1 MIRATTDAL
10 LGGRYR
16 LSERIAGGGMGEV
29 WRALDEVLGR
39 TVAVKLLREEYA
51 EDPEFLTRFRAE
63 ARTTAALAHPGIAQ
77 VYDYGEA
84 HGSAYLVMELV
95 DGEPLSALL
104 AREGALDATRTLDIV
119 AQVAAALQ
127 AAHAAGVVHRDIKP
141 GNLLVQPD
149 GVVRVTDFGIARA
162 VDAAPLTG
170 TGMVLGT
177 AYYLSPEQAAGG
189 SATPASDLYVLGVV
203 AYECLAGR
211 RPFPGES
218 PVGVALA
225 HTREEPPPLPE
236 TVPAPLRSLV
246 AGCLAKDPAARPA
259 SAAALAEQAAALAD
273 DAAWR
278 PAELSSAGTT
288 TAPLAA
294 VPLVLPRGGPSLRG
308 ALVAVL
314 TAALVLTGAVAFTSS
329 LGDEPAGGGGQRA
342 RADGGSGP
350 RMVTIRQRDYVGRPY
365 AEVAA
370 ELRRLGLAVT
380 RRSVRA
386 EGTTGTVAAVTPT
399 GDLPRG
405 QRVTVAVVAAE
416 ADVTVTRSGGGGGA
430 DSDPGRPGKGKQT
443 KPAKD
448 DKPGKGQDK
457 KPKDKGKKPKDKK
470 SDKPGKGKKKGKG
483 KKPGGAAGTG
493 RGAGNG

>member
-16 LSERIAGGGMGEV
+16 LTERIAGGGMGEV
-29 WRALDEVLGR
+29 WQAVDEVLGR

-51 EDPEFLTRFRAE
+51 EDPDFLTRFRAE
-63 ARTTAALAHPGIAQ
+63 ARTTAALAHPGIAP

-104 AREGALDATRTLDIV
+104 AREGALDPARTLDIV

-127 AAHAAGVVHRDIKP
+127 AAHAARVVHRDVKP

-170 TGMVLGT
+170 TGMILGT

-189 SATPASDLYVLGVV
+189 SATPASDLYALGVV
-203 AYECLAGR
+203 AYECLAGK

-225 HTREEPPPLPE
+225 HTREEPPPMPE
-236 TVPAPLRSLV
+236 TVPAPVRSLV
-246 AGCLAKDPAARPA
+246 ASCLAKDPGARPA
-259 SAAALAEQAAALAD
+259 GAASLAEQAAALAN

-278 PAELSSAGTT
+278 PAELSAAGAS

-294 VPLVLPRGGPSLRG
+294 VPRVLPRGGPSLRG
-308 ALVAVL
+308 ALVAVV

-329 LGDEPAGGGGQRA
+329 LGDDPAGGSAQRA
-342 RADGGSGP
+342 RDAAGGP
-350 RMVTIRQRDYVGRPY
+350 QTVTIRQRDYVGRPY

-370 ELRRLGLAVT
+370 ELRGLRFAVI
-380 RRSVRA
+380 RRNVRA
-386 EGTTGTVAAVTPT
+386 DGAPGTVASVTPT

-405 QRVTVAVVAAE
+405 QRLTVAVVAAE
-416 ADVTVTRSGGGGGA
+416 ADPPGTRPGGGSGV
-430 DSDPGRPGKGKQT
+430 DSDPGRPGKGKAA
-443 KPAKD
+443 KPGKD
-448 DKPGKGQDK
+448 DKPGKE
-457 KPKDKGKKPKDKK
+457 KGKGEKP
-470 SDKPGKGKKKGKG
+470 GKG
-483 KKPGGAAGTG
+483 KKPGGGRGAPVPG
-493 RGAGNG
+493 RGAGHG